1 VFDAVSGRLVRL
13 FEVDVE
19 GPALELWRAPI
30 DNDRYSGAEGRWRQ
44 LGLDRLTH
52 RVDAVETGDGLVVR
66 TRVAPAATDL
76 GMRVTYR
83 WTAVGEGLELVVD
96 VEPDGGWSEPIPRL
110 GVVMS
115 LPGRFDR
122 VTWFGRGP
130 GEAYPDTGM
139 AARVGRWSASIDELQ
154 TPYVY
159 PQENGQRADVRWA
172 ELTGGGGPGVRVTG
186 GPVFGLTAR
195 RWSTADLDRATHLP
209 DLVPGERV
217 YVNLDLAQHGVGTA
231 ACGPGTLPR
240 YELTAR
246 PATLRL
252 RFDPV

>member
-1 VFDAVSGRLVRL
+1 
-13 FEVDVE
+13 
-19 GPALELWRAPI
+19 
-30 DNDRYSGAEGRWRQ
+30 
-44 LGLDRLTH
+44 
-52 RVDAVETGDGLVVR
+52 
-66 TRVAPAATDL
+66 
-76 GMRVTYR
+76 
-83 WTAVGEGLELVVD
+83 
-96 VEPDGGWSEPIPRL
+96 
-110 GVVMS
+110 
-115 LPGRFDR
+115 
-122 VTWFGRGP
+122 
-130 GEAYPDTGM
+130 M

-172 ELTGGGGPGVRVTG
+172 QLTGGGGPGVRVTG

-209 DLVPGERV
+209 DLAPGERV
-217 YVNLDLAQHGVGTA
+217 HVNLDLAQHGVGTA

-246 PATLRL
+246 PATFRL